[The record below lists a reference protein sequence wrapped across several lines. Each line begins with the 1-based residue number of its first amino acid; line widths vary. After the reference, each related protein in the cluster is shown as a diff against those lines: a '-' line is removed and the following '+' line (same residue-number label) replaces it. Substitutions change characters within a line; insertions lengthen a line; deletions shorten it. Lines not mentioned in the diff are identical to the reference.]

1 MKSIKQSILF
11 LFQYLKR
18 IFVKP
23 KKNKQEEDFL
33 EKLTKFDGS
42 YAQNKDNWVQYKNRK
57 EKVKLRAI
65 IRDAAIKL
73 SKFNDNNYNQNRD
86 LLISAYNVGGLD
98 SVAKCV
104 KAELDQI
111 IENKNKRIQDVKS
124 QYTFD

>member
-1 MKSIKQSILF
+1 MKSIKQAIVL

-73 SKFNDNNYNQNRD
+73 TKFNDNNYNQNRD
-86 LLISAYNVGGLD
+86 LLISAYNLGGLD
-98 SVAKCV
+98 NVARCV

-111 IENKNKRIQDVKS
+111 IDKQNNKIQDVRS

>member
-42 YAQNKDNWVQYKNRK
+42 YAQNKDNWVKYKNRK

-73 SKFNDNNYNQNRD
+73 TKFNDNNYNQNRD
-86 LLISAYNVGGLD
+86 LLISAYNVGGLY

-111 IENKNKRIQDVKS
+111 IENKNKKIQDVRSK
-124 QYTFD
+124 YTFD